1 MGGPQPVSKYM
12 LKSTIVVGC
21 PGSGKSTYLARIAKE
36 LDPKDTL
43 ILSYSRSAA
52 ATIAAKA
59 GREYKSS
66 TIHALCFRNLG
77 IVPQQIMQGRQIDD
91 FCKHIGI
98 RPPWRGYER
107 YDPTLHPYE
116 VYNYALT
123 TGGDPV
129 DTYFRFADMAE
140 FTLAEYIFFVK
151 SLLEYKKVY
160 GLFEFHDLLSN
171 FNPTSAPSN
180 LLVDEAQDNSYALT
194 QALEKLVSSG
204 VDRIWMVG
212 DPNQAIYTYSGADPK
227 WMYHFGG
234 KEHFLEQSY
243 RCPSQ
248 VVSLATA
255 VLPARFLPR
264 RIENFGLYKGK
275 DGEGNRPDG
284 GRDIDGKVTRE
295 ISIPEDAGLILVRT
309 NYIRYRLI
317 QQTGIDQR
325 KVMTIHKAKGMEA
338 NHVVLYNATTR
349 MVRMSTELDP
359 VAERRVIFTGITR
372 AREKLTIVEG
382 KVPNEWI

>member
-1 MGGPQPVSKYM
+1 MI
-12 LKSTIVVGC
+12 KSRVVIGC
-21 PGSGKSTYLARIAKE
+21 PGSGKSTYLAKVAKQ

-43 ILSYSRSAA
+43 ILSYSKSAA

-66 TIHALCFRNLG
+66 TIHALCFRELG
-77 IVPQQIMQGRQIDD
+77 IVPQQIMMGRQIDD

-98 RPPWRGYER
+98 SPPNSSYER
-107 YDPTLHPYE
+107 YNPSIHPYE

-123 TGGDPV
+123 TGEDPV
-129 DTYFRFADMAE
+129 DTFFRFSNMAE
-140 FTLAEYIFFVK
+140 FTFAEYIFFVK
-151 SLLEYKKVY
+151 SLLEYKKAY

-194 QALEKLVSSG
+194 KALEKLVSSG

-234 KEHFLEQSY
+234 EEHFLEQSY

-248 VVSLATA
+248 IVSLATSI
-255 VLPARFLPR
+255 LPARFLPR
-264 RIENFGLYKGK
+264 REEIAGTGVEENV
-275 DGEGNRPDG
+275 RSDG
-284 GRDIDGKVTRE
+284 GRNPIIDVGEISRE
-295 ISIPEDAGLILVRT
+295 IDVPRDAGLVLVRT
-309 NYIRYRLI
+309 NYLRYKLL
-317 QQTGIDQR
+317 QQTGLDQR

-338 NHVVLYNATTR
+338 DHVVIYNATTR

-359 VAERRVIFTGITR
+359 VAERRVIFTGVTR
-372 AREKLTIVEG
+372 ARKKLTIVEG